1 MEQSSWKFV
10 HCMKSK
16 GTKKQQFHPLRHP
29 FDFIVFIN
37 SIMTPE
43 TTIILRKTV
52 KVLLCLSGILET
64 WAGIYLIYDQSHD
77 LVGSFAGFFV
87 TVVGILLVSGSLS
100 DSFPLLALLQ
110 VILASFQLVLVILI
124 GLSIYFG
131 MNDNLLIALYFSSLM
146 FMVLQSILLR
156 EFLSFYTPS
165 PERQDYQDLDDSV
178 A

>member
-1 MEQSSWKFV
+1 
-10 HCMKSK
+10 MKSK

-156 EFLSFYTPS
+156 EFLSFYTSS